1 MSSLENLTSLR
12 KNFNLEIDEKQW
24 EFFDQ
29 LDCLISDWP
38 GQLPNLRDIFC
49 PEEIECLLFLSI
61 RYMLSSH
68 MFEDKSYYQGERFI
82 DFVVRSGYKD
92 ESKFDEDGKPSSLC
106 RTTPL
111 HRASRS
117 RFLYQD
123 IMVRELFK
131 IYDRFDLNYTD
142 ELGLSHF
149 HIACES
155 GCDEIVVK
163 FLELGQDPN
172 LIWPETGYSPL
183 HLALTNKCYEVA
195 ESLLKHGANP
205 NLADDEGSTPLHLIC
220 IESDDDDDGDDDSM
234 AEKLFKIIDD
244 RHEPLLIDAQDKSG
258 NTPLHLALTRRCTM
272 MVQLL
277 LKRGA
282 NPNLIDANGLTPL
295 HFSCMRIDDD
305 DDLVKMLLK
314 FSIDEHRPVKVD
326 AVDNKSGQTPL
337 HHALAHGKKPRI
349 IRALLTGGADPNL
362 ADNNRFTALHT
373 ICNRYDDDAE
383 LIKMFF
389 ETCKGVNRMVQV
401 DARDYLGWTPLQRA
415 VASFLLDTINVLLD
429 NGADLSNFVFPSV
442 AQFNEKFSSERW
454 FDVSSKSKLILASG
468 LLAVVERLDERG
480 YELTQKVALTI
491 MTLFAN
497 HGLFAKSTDL
507 DKSIYEDEE
516 FTTEVKK
523 IMIIPALSLYDLIQ
537 LQPHE
542 AEKRLTYTDYF
553 KFCNSNKLTIIPRI
567 YFKAC
572 IHVLRHNLKNQLTK
586 FFF

>member
-12 KNFNLEIDEKQW
+12 KNFNLEIDEERW

-38 GQLPNLRDIFC
+38 DQLPNLRDIFR

-92 ESKFDEDGKPSSLC
+92 ESKFDEEGKPPSLC

-111 HRASRS
+111 HWASRN

-123 IMVRELFK
+123 IMIRELFK
-131 IYDRFDLNYTD
+131 VYDRFDLNYTD

-155 GCDEIVVK
+155 GCDEVVVK

-183 HLALTNKCYEVA
+183 HLALINKCYEVA

-205 NLADDEGSTPLHLIC
+205 NLADDEGSTPLHLFC
-220 IESDDDDDGDDDSM
+220 IGSDDDDDDGSM
-234 AEKLFKIIDD
+234 AEKFFKIIDD
-244 RHEPLLIDAQDKSG
+244 RHEPLLTDAQDKLG
-258 NTPLHLALTRRCTM
+258 TTPLHLALVRRYTK

-282 NPNLIDANGLTPL
+282 NPNLSDANGLTPL
-295 HFSCMRIDDD
+295 HFSCMSIDDD
-305 DDLVKMLLK
+305 DDLVKMLLN
-314 FSIDEHRPVKVD
+314 FSIDEHRPVQVD
-326 AVDNKSGQTPL
+326 AVDNKSIQTPL
-337 HHALAHGKKPRI
+337 HHALAYGKKPRI
-349 IRALLTGGADPNL
+349 IRALLTAGADPNL
-362 ADNNRFTALHT
+362 ADDNGFTALHT
-373 ICNRYDDDAE
+373 ICKRYDGDDAE
-383 LIKMFF
+383 YSAMMDVFF
-389 ETCKGVNRMVQV
+389 KICKEVNRMVQV
-401 DARDYLGWTPLQRA
+401 NARDKLGWTPLQRA
-415 VASFLLDTINVLLD
+415 VASFLLDTIKVLLD

-442 AQFNEKFSSERW
+442 TQFTENFSSESW
-454 FDVSSKSKLILASG
+454 FHVSSNSKLILASG
-468 LLAVVERLDERG
+468 LLAVVEHLDERG
-480 YELTQKVALTI
+480 YELTEKVALTI

-497 HGLFAKSTDL
+497 HELFAKSTDL

-516 FTTEVKK
+516 FATEG
-523 IMIIPALSLYDLIQ
+523 YD
-537 LQPHE
+537 
-542 AEKRLTYTDYF
+542 
-553 KFCNSNKLTIIPRI
+553 SNVDKTSS
-567 YFKAC
+567 
-572 IHVLRHNLKNQLTK
+572 T
-586 FFF
+586 